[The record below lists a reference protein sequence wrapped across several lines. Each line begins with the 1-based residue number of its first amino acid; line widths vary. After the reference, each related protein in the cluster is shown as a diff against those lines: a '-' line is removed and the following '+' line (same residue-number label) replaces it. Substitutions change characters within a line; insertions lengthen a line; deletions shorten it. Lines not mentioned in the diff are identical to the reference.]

1 MPKRK
6 DGRYKVTIQ
15 INKNVTILWGERLKK
30 QKINGL
36 HFLIY

>member
-6 DGRYKVTIQ
+6 DGRYKVTVQ
-15 INKNVTILWGERLKK
+15 INKKRYYFMGERLKK